1 MSDPR
6 VDYQKVEIPLI
17 SPSIL
22 SADFANLESEVTK
35 LAEAGADWVHV
46 DVMDGN
52 FVPNLTIGIP
62 VVAALKK
69 VSKLPLDVHLMIDQP
84 ERFIE
89 DFIKAGADIL
99 TIHVEST
106 ENIGRTLQQIR
117 ALGAKAGL
125 TLRPGTDIDDIMPY
139 LGHVDLVLVMTVE
152 PGFGGQKF
160 MMDQVE
166 KIQILREEIDRRDL
180 KVWIE
185 VDGGVS
191 EATRAFCEGAD
202 VLVAGN
208 AVFRHPDGIKAGIEV
223 LKIRD

>member
-1 MSDPR
+1 MSDSR
-6 VDYQKVEIPLI
+6 VDYQKVIRPLI

-22 SADFANLESEVTK
+22 SADFMNLEAEVK
-35 LAEAGADWVHV
+35 RLAEAGADWVHV

-69 VSKLPLDVHLMIDQP
+69 ISSLPLDVHLMIEKP
-84 ERFIE
+84 ERYIE

-106 ENIGRTLQQIR
+106 EHVGRALQQIR
-117 ALGAKAGL
+117 TMGAKAGI
-125 TLRPGTDIDDIMPY
+125 TLRPGTDIEEVLPY
-139 LGHVDLVLVMTVE
+139 LEHVDLVLVMTVE

-160 MMDQVE
+160 KIDQVGKLE
-166 KIQILREEIDRRDL
+166 TLREEIDRRGL

-191 EATRAFCEGAD
+191 EATRDFCALAD

-208 AVFRHPDGIKAGIEV
+208 AVFNHKDGIKAGIEV
-223 LKIRD
+223 LKIR